1 MKQMTI
7 KDILSDYKKLLHH
20 DITIQGWVRAF
31 RSNRF
36 IALNDG
42 STILNIQ
49 IVVDFENFDEEI
61 IKNIKTAYSI
71 IIVVVVV
78 ESVSKG
84 QDIEIIAKNIQILGD
99 NFTEEL
105 EKTVLQP
112 KKHSLEVLRDQ
123 AHLRFRTNLFG
134 AIFRV
139 RSAIS
144 FAIHQFFNQ
153 NQFFYINTP
162 IITGADA
169 EGAGEMFG
177 VTNFDL
183 NDIPRNEEGNIDFT
197 QDFFG
202 RKTNLTVSGQ
212 LEGETAAMGLGRI
225 YTFGPTFRAENSNTT
240 RHLAEFWMI
249 EPEVAFFNLEDNIDL
264 AENFLK
270 YVISY
275 VLDNCK
281 NDLEFLDK
289 RFAEEQKQ
297 KPEKDRAKEGLIEK
311 LQNVVEK
318 RFKRVSYTE
327 AIDILLNS
335 KENKKGKFQFPIE
348 AWGADLQSEHERYL
362 VEKHFE
368 CPVVLFDYPKDI
380 KAFYMKLNEDGKTVA
395 AMDVLF
401 PGIGE
406 IIGGSE
412 REARYDVLTKKMTE
426 MSVDEHELWWYLDT
440 RKFGSVPHAG
450 FGLGLERLV
459 LFITGMTN
467 IRDVIPFPRTPKS
480 AEF

>member
-61 IKNIKTAYSI
+61 IKNIKTASSLKI
-71 IIVVVVV
+71 GGEVV
-78 ESVSKG
+78 ESEGKG

-270 YVISY
+270 YVIGY

-412 REARYDVLTKKMTE
+412 REARYDVLTKKMKE
-426 MSVDEHELWWYLDT
+426 MGVDEHELWWYLDT